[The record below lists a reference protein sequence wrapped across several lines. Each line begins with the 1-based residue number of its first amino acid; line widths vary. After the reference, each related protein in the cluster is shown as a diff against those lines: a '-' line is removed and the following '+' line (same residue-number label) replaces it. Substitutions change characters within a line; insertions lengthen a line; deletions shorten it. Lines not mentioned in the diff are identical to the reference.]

1 MVWAALAPIDGA
13 AVAHGVIAVE
23 SARKSVQHLE
33 GGIVSEILVR
43 EGDRVQAGDVL
54 LRLDKTRASSE
65 LEAIRSQYLALR
77 AREARLRAERDRKET
92 LEFPAD
98 LVAMHDDHRLDEAIA
113 GERRLFESR
122 RRALAGEKDLL
133 RHRGEQLDEQIRGLQ
148 ALSDSKAARIKLYQE
163 EIDGLKSLFAKGLGD
178 KNRLREAQRQV
189 VELEG
194 ERADHRAAI
203 AAARVQINE
212 TQLQIAQRDREF
224 ERDVIAELRE
234 VETRLLDLGERIRAL
249 QNTLDRTE
257 IRAPVSG
264 FVVGMA
270 MHTIGGVIRAGDHIL
285 DIVPEKEEFIV
296 EARVAPNDVD
306 RVYPGLE
313 ADLRMSA
320 FNTRTTPII
329 TGTVLT
335 VSADL
340 LTVRDQSFYLAR
352 IRVTPEG
359 MSQLKGL
366 TLQAGMPVEVMV
378 KTGERTFVDYLLRPI
393 TDMFARA
400 FREE

>member
-1 MVWAALAPIDGA
+1 
-13 AVAHGVIAVE
+13 
-23 SARKSVQHLE
+23 
-33 GGIVSEILVR
+33 
-43 EGDRVQAGDVL
+43 
-54 LRLDKTRASSE
+54 
-65 LEAIRSQYLALR
+65 
-77 AREARLRAERDRKET
+77 
-92 LEFPAD
+92 
-98 LVAMHDDHRLDEAIA
+98 MHDDHRLDEAIA